1 MKIIHDIHIN
11 LKKLNVILD
20 VNRLKSNQVHKL
32 N

>member
-11 LKKLNVILD
+11 LKNLNVILD
-20 VNRLKSNQVHKL
+20 VNRLKSNQVYKL

>member
-11 LKKLNVILD
+11 LKNLNVILD
-20 VNRLKSNQVHKL
+20 INRLKSNQVYKL

>member
-20 VNRLKSNQVHKL
+20 VNRLKSNQVYKL